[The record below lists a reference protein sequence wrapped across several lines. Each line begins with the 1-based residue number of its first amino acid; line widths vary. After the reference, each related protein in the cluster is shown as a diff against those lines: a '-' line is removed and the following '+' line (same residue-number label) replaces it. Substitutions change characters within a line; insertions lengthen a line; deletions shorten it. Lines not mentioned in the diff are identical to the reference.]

1 MPKTRKDLDHE
12 TRRKSNN
19 VTLENIERVKS
30 SPATKRYSFDLI
42 DVTEEAERTQ
52 NGDEIVFGF
61 IEDSQVAALHKGKI
75 LGYVPKK
82 PAFMIASAT
91 NKGRRVSGTVLSISN
106 KEGKFHVRVE
116 AIEH

>member
-1 MPKTRKDLDHE
+1 MPKTRKDLKHE

-19 VTLENIERVKS
+19 VTFENIERVKS
-30 SPATKRYSFDLI
+30 KPAMRRYSFDLV
-42 DVTEEAERTQ
+42 DVTEEAKRTQ

-61 IEDSQVAALHKGKI
+61 IEDSRVAALHKGKI
-75 LGYVPKK
+75 LGYAPKK
-82 PAFMIASAT
+82 TAFMIASAT
-91 NKGRRVSGTVLSISN
+91 NKGRRVSGTVLAVSN